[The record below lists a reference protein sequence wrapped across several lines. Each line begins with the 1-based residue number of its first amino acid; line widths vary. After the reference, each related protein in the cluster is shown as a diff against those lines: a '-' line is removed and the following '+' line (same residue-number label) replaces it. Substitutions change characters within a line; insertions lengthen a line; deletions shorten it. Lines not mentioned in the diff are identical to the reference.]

1 MSARSG
7 YVQRGA
13 AEKAVAKVNGGRLA
27 AKALKAEG
35 VRYVF
40 TVCEVVMAP
49 YYEGCEAEGI
59 RVIGMRSEQGAA
71 TAADGWSRV
80 TGKPGV
86 AIFDFGPGFGNAYTG
101 IMNANLTPSPV
112 VYIGRGRYDPVQN
125 DLGELMEIDR
135 DYIELVRPIT
145 KWARICYDAKRIP
158 EYIGMAFRNA
168 LAGKPGPVYLEAV
181 GLELFREMDESQVY
195 FPSHY
200 RTEAKT
206 YGDPNYISRAAQLI
220 LHSNKPVVM
229 AGGGVYWSEASEE
242 LQSFATRLNTPV
254 FLNGL
259 GRGCVPPD
267 HPLYFSYARRAAL
280 KDADLI
286 LVVGAPFDF
295 RLNYGRPPA
304 FAKKAKIIQID
315 IDQSEIGRN
324 RDVDVGIVGAPKA
337 VLTQL
342 IEEIKGKSRPDSGWL
357 DFLRQLESEGV
368 ARDEKWMLSDM
379 IPIHHLRVIG
389 ELRHFLSPDDI
400 VVGDG
405 GFFVNFAARV
415 LKVYKPGHWLDPG
428 PMGCLGVGPGF
439 AIAAKLAHPERRVVL
454 LSGDGAFGFN
464 GMELE
469 TMSRYGINVVTI
481 VGNDGAWGMEK
492 HVPVWKGPAIAADLS
507 QSTRYDIMAQG
518 LGCHGELVERP
529 EQIRAALERAF
540 NAAKPALVNVL
551 LTGET
556 SVYQATGSGL
566 FERMEN
572 SGFSR
577 D

>member
-1 MSARSG
+1 M
-7 YVQRGA
+7 
-13 AEKAVAKVNGGRLA
+13 AKVNGGRLA

-59 RVIGMRSEQGAA
+59 KVMGMRSEQGAA
-71 TAADGWSRV
+71 TAADGWARV

-112 VYIGRGRYDPVQN
+112 IYIGRGGYEPAQY

-145 KWARICYDAKRIP
+145 KWARICHDARRIP
-158 EYIGMAFRNA
+158 EYFGMAFRNA
-168 LAGKPGPVYLEAV
+168 LAGKPGPVYLETV
-181 GLELFREMDESQVY
+181 GIELFREFEESEVY
-195 FPSHY
+195 FPANY
-200 RTEAKT
+200 RTEAKA
-206 YGDPNYISRAAQLI
+206 YGDPDYIQRAAQLI
-220 LHSNKPVVM
+220 LNSKKPVVM
-229 AGGGVYWSEASEE
+229 AGSGVHWSGAGEE
-242 LQSFATRLNTPV
+242 LQNLASALNTPV

-259 GRGCVPPD
+259 GRGCVSPE
-267 HPLYFSYARRAAL
+267 HLMYFSYARRAAL
-280 KDADLI
+280 KDADVI
-286 LVVGAPFDF
+286 LVIGAPFDF

-304 FAKKAKIIQID
+304 FSREAKIIQVD

-324 RDVDVGIVGAPKA
+324 RDVHVGIVGDPKA

-342 IEEIKGKSRPDSGWL
+342 IEETKGKSRQDSGWV
-357 DFLRQLESEGV
+357 DYLRKLETEGT
-368 ARDEKWMLSDM
+368 ARDEKWLQSDM

-389 ELRHFLSPDDI
+389 ELRHFLGPDDFVI
-400 VVGDG
+400 GDG

-415 LKVYKPGHWLDPG
+415 IKTYKPGHWLDPG

-439 AIAAKLAHPERRVVL
+439 AIAAKLAHPDSRVVL

-481 VGNDGAWGMEK
+481 LGNDGAWGMEK
-492 HVPVWKGPAIAADLS
+492 HIPVWKGPAIAAELR
-507 QSTRYDIMAQG
+507 QSTRYDIIAQG
-518 LGCHGELVERP
+518 MGCQGELVERP
-529 EQIRAALERAF
+529 EQIRPALERAF
-540 NAAKPALVNVL
+540 NADKPALLNVL

-566 FERMEN
+566 YERMES